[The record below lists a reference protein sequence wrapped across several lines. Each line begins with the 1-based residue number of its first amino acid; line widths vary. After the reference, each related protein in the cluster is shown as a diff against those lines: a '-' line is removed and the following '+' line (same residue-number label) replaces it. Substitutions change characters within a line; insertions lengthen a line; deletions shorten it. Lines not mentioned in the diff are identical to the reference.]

1 MRWQLELVSG
11 PEIEALELARVKRE
25 IDEYADITTRDDD
38 IEAKIQAAREWVED
52 YTGLV
57 LVDST
62 WRLSIERTGSL
73 FNADPDVGRVFSGA
87 VGPTRDV
94 YLRRSPLLA
103 ITSVVTVDADGA
115 ETAVS
120 EADYEIRGA
129 DSKWPMLVPINSGD
143 WGSSNIRVTFRAGY
157 AERTGSPQQDASV
170 IPERLKQAMILWIKG
185 LYNSDEASMK
195 AAHDIA
201 KPLRIHLGFA

>member
-11 PEIEALELARVKRE
+11 PSIEALELARVKRE

-115 ETAVS
+115 ETAVA

-129 DSKWPMLVPINSGD
+129 DSKWPMLVPINTGD

-170 IPERLKQAMILWIKG
+170 IPERLKQAMILWIDG
-185 LYNSDEASMK
+185 LHNKKFDSTK